1 MNIFSDA
8 TKLPLFPSDNKK
20 AMMRY
25 ILFFIGLSFVISCEK
40 DENLS
45 QPELYPDE
53 YHYYSGGSKI
63 YLKHSLN
70 KVWIE
75 FEQSG
80 ITGEM
85 AKTILADYSF
95 LNTDNLSDSLYYD
108 RFIAII
114 NESSDCTGFKNYL
127 KELNRNNEIY
137 SATPVFYTS
146 DNCLD
151 SYWILLSEVLTENNN
166 ELISE
171 SDFISY
177 AETLNLE
184 LIESK
189 YSTQHFK
196 VIEVETGFEALEIA
210 NQFFESGKVHYS
222 HPNFIAKIELH

>member
-1 MNIFSDA
+1 
-8 TKLPLFPSDNKK
+8 
-20 AMMRY
+20 MRKY
-25 ILFFIGLSFVISCEK
+25 ILLLIGLLFLTACEK
-40 DENLS
+40 EDTLS
-45 QPELYPDE
+45 HPYLCDDE
-53 YHYYSGGSKI
+53 YYYYSGGSKI

-85 AKTILADYSF
+85 AKSILTDYLF
-95 LNTDNLSDSLYYD
+95 LNTDNFSDSLYYD

-114 NESSDCTGFKNYL
+114 DASSDCTGFKNYL
-127 KELNRNNEIY
+127 KELNRNNEIF

-146 DNCLD
+146 DNRLD

-196 VIEVETGFEALEIA
+196 VEEVETGFEALEIA
-210 NQFFESGKVHYS
+210 NQIFESGKVHYS

>member
-1 MNIFSDA
+1 
-8 TKLPLFPSDNKK
+8 
-20 AMMRY
+20 MRKY
-25 ILFFIGLSFVISCEK
+25 ILLLIGLLFLAACEK
-40 DENLS
+40 EDTLS
-45 QPELYPDE
+45 HPGLCDDE
-53 YHYYSGGSKI
+53 YYYYSGGSKI

-85 AKTILADYSF
+85 AKSILTDYSF
-95 LNTDNLSDSLYYD
+95 LNTDNFSDSLYYD

-114 NESSDCTGFKNYL
+114 DASSDCTGFKNYL
-127 KELNRNNEIY
+127 KELNRNNEIF

-146 DNCLD
+146 DNILD

-196 VIEVETGFEALEIA
+196 VEEVETGFEALEIA
-210 NQFFESGKVHYS
+210 NQIFESGKVHYS